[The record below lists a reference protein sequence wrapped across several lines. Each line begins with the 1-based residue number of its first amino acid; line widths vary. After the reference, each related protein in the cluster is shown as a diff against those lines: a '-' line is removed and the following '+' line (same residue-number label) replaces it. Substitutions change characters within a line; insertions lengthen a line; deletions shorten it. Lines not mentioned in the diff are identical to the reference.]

1 MIQRGSEFRKWDLH
15 IHSPFTVVNNQ
26 FEKLSGGEPNV
37 DKFIENIKNA
47 GISAIGLTNY
57 FNFNDE
63 DFSLKS
69 KLEQEG
75 IVTFLNLELRLSN
88 INKSGHFFDYHII
101 FDNKL
106 PDKIIKNLL
115 GQLKAN
121 IGAKE
126 KAFNNLT
133 SSEIEQFANTSF
145 EKLIESLES
154 DEELNGRYLKGFLSR
169 GHGSAT
175 SDSDPKNMAVYEQIC
190 LNSDFVIHSSCN
202 DASSCNDKKCKH
214 NNLEKDREYWLK
226 RSKYVRP
233 VLQSSDAHSLEQIGT
248 KYSWI
253 KADLTFEGLK
263 QIKFEPEYRIS
274 IEKEK
279 PCHEKD
285 ELIIDRIQ
293 FKNKDIY
300 LSEYLNTIIGG
311 RSTGKSTL
319 LNSIAKKLGR
329 NIEDGMF
336 SFENLDD
343 FHVLWRDGQEDN
355 SRKIEYIP
363 QEYMFTL
370 SRNNS
375 KLNNLL
381 SDIIRSKER
390 DLELKNY
397 EYKCNNL
404 QVEISNLLRNYFSNI
419 KSSSELIKPEADKQ
433 GTENRIRE
441 YQLKKQEL
449 LKDSEITDEER
460 NIFELKNTELIR
472 LQSEMNNHESD
483 LQYINSIPPVI
494 FDLKSYDN
502 SISPS
507 VDLRIKLG
515 KIIERLYKNVRLQ
528 QEHEIKVVRLELE
541 GLKQKTELEIL
552 QIENNDIYK
561 KCLEATKTNSEIA
574 KLDSLIEKENDM
586 LKKII
591 EFESRLEQL
600 LKDKKQIKTDLITKY
615 KEYATYRSELSNSFK
630 IEDGDN
636 LKISINFSLK
646 DLDSEF
652 DYIDSRGHSK
662 QNFFDKI
669 ISDFDNIISSIFED
683 ESLTFKNNKNKLH
696 HIEKFFTTNLFDYQF
711 EIEYQGDKF
720 RQMSPGKKAFIVLK
734 LILEFSDSKVPVL
747 IDQPEDNL
755 DNRAIYNELT
765 KYIKETKLKRQ
776 IIIVTHNPNLVVSG
790 DAENIIIANQHSDE
804 SPNQDGEKF
813 DYVNG
818 SLEND
823 ISISNSEYLLQKQ
836 SIRTHVCEILEGGE
850 DAFKNRENKY
860 NFSN

>member
-1 MIQRGSEFRKWDLH
+1 MIQRGSEFKKWDLH
-15 IHSPFTVVNNQ
+15 IHSPFTAVNNQ

-37 DKFIENIKNA
+37 DKFIENIKYA

-57 FNFNDE
+57 FNFSDE

-190 LNSDFVIHSSCN
+190 LKSDFVIHSSCN

-329 NIEDGMF
+329 SIEDGMF

-441 YQLKKQEL
+441 YQHKKQEL

-460 NIFELKNTELIR
+460 NIFELK
-472 LQSEMNNHESD
+472 
-483 LQYINSIPPVI
+483 
-494 FDLKSYDN
+494 
-502 SISPS
+502 
-507 VDLRIKLG
+507 KL
-515 KIIERLYKNVRLQ
+515 
-528 QEHEIKVVRLELE
+528 
-541 GLKQKTELEIL
+541 
-552 QIENNDIYK
+552 
-561 KCLEATKTNSEIA
+561 
-574 KLDSLIEKENDM
+574 
-586 LKKII
+586 
-591 EFESRLEQL
+591 
-600 LKDKKQIKTDLITKY
+600 
-615 KEYATYRSELSNSFK
+615 
-630 IEDGDN
+630 
-636 LKISINFSLK
+636 
-646 DLDSEF
+646 
-652 DYIDSRGHSK
+652 
-662 QNFFDKI
+662 
-669 ISDFDNIISSIFED
+669 
-683 ESLTFKNNKNKLH
+683 
-696 HIEKFFTTNLFDYQF
+696 
-711 EIEYQGDKF
+711 
-720 RQMSPGKKAFIVLK
+720 
-734 LILEFSDSKVPVL
+734 
-747 IDQPEDNL
+747 
-755 DNRAIYNELT
+755 
-765 KYIKETKLKRQ
+765 
-776 IIIVTHNPNLVVSG
+776 
-790 DAENIIIANQHSDE
+790 
-804 SPNQDGEKF
+804 
-813 DYVNG
+813 
-818 SLEND
+818 
-823 ISISNSEYLLQKQ
+823 
-836 SIRTHVCEILEGGE
+836 
-850 DAFKNRENKY
+850 
-860 NFSN
+860 